1 MKTIRNYRFVL
12 TVLDNEQLNAGEC
25 RIANDEVSGERMFA
39 SECHYYAEKNIIE
52 CIKDADKRDALG
64 EYYDHTYCIYKE
76 TKPKT
81 ETIEREEDG
90 KKITETREL
99 PTEANNYRQECQRC
113 WMSHCDYVYLWT
125 GSERINL
132 TRMPES
138 KRIELLKQFNIPE

>member
-52 CIKDADKRDALG
+52 AVKEADKHDALG
-64 EYYDHTYCIYKE
+64 EYYGHTYCIYKE

-99 PTEANNYRQECQRC
+99 PTGNAHRGNYRRQKRHQHPLRRVFALAGEWPKPASAARLC
-113 WMSHCDYVYLWT
+113 WRAQL
-125 GSERINL
+125 
-132 TRMPES
+132 
-138 KRIELLKQFNIPE
+138 

>member
-1 MKTIRNYRFVL
+1 MKTNRNYRFVL
-12 TVLDNEQLNAGEC
+12 TVLDNSLIETGES

-52 CIKDADKRDALG
+52 CIKDADKRNTLS
-64 EYYDHTYCIYKE
+64 EYYGHTYCIYKE

-99 PTEANNYRQECQRC
+99 PTEAMLIEVITVDEN
-113 WMSHCDYVYLWT
+113 
-125 GSERINL
+125 GINI
-132 TRMPES
+132 R
-138 KRIELLKQFNIPE
+138 